1 MDLPKALLQ
10 KTLPKKGGK
19 EQGAAAKAP
28 NASAMPLEDASS
40 EDELFLQAM
49 QGRVK
54 PPRSKKTTNTPGSFP
69 LHERAAFTNMLQ
81 KEHVKVTLEPDAA
94 GQAPLASSV
103 PPKDGAATQAEQRNG
118 AKGAEGGEEGAQDF
132 ALAMRTVKALKGK
145 GRDIAPEVEAADAA
159 IAQGKNAVDLLD
171 KEIVFDVHVAGDGSV
186 QAHVVGLDE
195 QSFLALSS
203 GLHSPEARLDL
214 HGMNANQAFQA
225 LVPFFRMAWHKGLR
239 TLIVVTG
246 RGTNS
251 PTGMAVLRHKLQTW
265 LTQEPFRRVVMAF
278 CTARPCDGGMGSM
291 YVLLR
296 KYRKKHKVYWDRY
309 PADSDLF
316 EDFSK

>member
-10 KTLPKKGGK
+10 KKLSKGGTGA
-19 EQGAAAKAP
+19 QGATIKP
-28 NASAMPLEDASS
+28 PKASAVPGSSEDATC

-54 PPRSKKTTNTPGSFP
+54 PPRSKKVVNNTGTFP
-69 LHERAAFTNMLQ
+69 LHERTAFTNMPH
-81 KEHVKVTLEPDAA
+81 KEQVKVILEPLED
-94 GQAPLASSV
+94 LMKSCEND
-103 PPKDGAATQAEQRNG
+103 PPEQEAREE
-118 AKGAEGGEEGAQDF
+118 KGEEGERDF

-145 GRDIAPEVEAADAA
+145 GRDIIPEVEAADAA
-159 IAQGKNAVDLLD
+159 IAQGTSVQDLLD
-171 KEIVFDVHVAGDGSV
+171 KEIVFDVHVAGESV
-186 QAHVVGLDE
+186 QGHVVGLPE

-246 RGTNS
+246 RGANS
-251 PTGMAVLRHKLQTW
+251 PTGMAVLRHKLQVW
-265 LTQEPFRRVVMAF
+265 LTQEPFRRVVVAF
-278 CTARPCDGGMGSM
+278 CTARPCDGGSGSM
-291 YVLLR
+291 YILLR
-296 KYRKKHKVYWDRY
+296 KYRKKHRVYWERC

-316 EDFSK
+316 EGFSK